1 VPGADRPRPFLKWA
15 GGKRQLL
22 PALRP
27 FYPEQ
32 FTRYIEPFLG
42 SGAVY
47 FDLHGLGLLE
57 GRDVVL
63 MDRNADLVGC
73 YLAVRDSLPEVTA
86 ALEELAD
93 GHKTSGARFYYEV
106 RDERFNPARRALA
119 NGTKGAGTITPYP
132 PALAAMFIYLNR
144 TGYNGLFRLNAS
156 GAFNVPV
163 GRYIRPRISDPAN
176 LALVAAALR
185 SRTTRVQC
193 ADFPQMLEIA
203 EAGDFIYMDPPYA
216 PVSRTSRFTSYTASG
231 FSLDDQ
237 RTLRDVA
244 VALAERGCAV
254 TLSNS
259 TAPEILELYD
269 GDARVR
275 AAGLRGFKV
284 PARRAI
290 NAKSA
295 ARGPVQEFVVTNVCR
310 RSLPV

>member
-1 VPGADRPRPFLKWA
+1 MRGADRPRPFLKWA

-47 FDLHGLGLLE
+47 FDLHGLGFLE

-63 MDRNADLVGC
+63 MDHNADLVGC
-73 YLAVRDSLPEVTA
+73 YLAVRDHLPEVTA
-86 ALEELAD
+86 ALEDLAE
-93 GHKTSGARFYYEV
+93 GHRAGGARFYYEV

-119 NGTKGAGTITPYP
+119 NGSKVDGTPPRYP

-156 GAFNVPV
+156 GAFNVPA
-163 GRYIRPRISDPAN
+163 GRYTRPRIADPTN

-185 SRTTRVQC
+185 GPTTRVQR
-193 ADFPQMLEIA
+193 ADFPEVLEIA
-203 EAGDFIYMDPPYA
+203 KPGDFIYMDPPYA
-216 PVSRTSRFTSYTASG
+216 PVSRTSRFTSYTAGG
-231 FSLDDQ
+231 FTLDDQ
-237 RTLRDVA
+237 RTLRDV
-244 VALAERGCAV
+244 VVTLAERGCAV

-259 TAPEILELYD
+259 TAPEVLDLF
-269 GDARVR
+269 GADARVR
-275 AAGLRGFKV
+275 AAGLRGFEV
-284 PARRAI
+284 RARRAI
-290 NAKSA
+290 NANSA
-295 ARGPVQEFVVTNVCR
+295 ARGPVQELVVTNIR
-310 RSLPV
+310 RHALPV